1 VKSPLFAIVRSGPP
15 SGPKVAV
22 AAIVAV
28 AALSPWNALAAD
40 ATPTFPTKPIRMVS
54 ATAPGSQPDYI
65 ARLLIQK
72 MSDAWGKPV
81 IMDNRTGGG
90 GLLASSLVAKAAP
103 DGHTLLYVLP
113 NFVISPALQPTVT
126 FPAVSEFVGIGQIG
140 FSTNILV
147 ASPSIGV
154 KGIKDFI
161 ALAKSQRWHCGPS
174 ERHAL

>member
-1 VKSPLFAIVRSGPP
+1 MLRTFAKRDRLTAVKSPLFAIVRSGPP

-126 FPAVSEFVGIGQIG
+126 FPAVDRK
-140 FSTNILV
+140 STRLNSSHTDI
-147 ASPSIGV
+147 SRMPSS
-154 KGIKDFI
+154 
-161 ALAKSQRWHCGPS
+161 A
-174 ERHAL
+174 